1 MTSETPSSPPDP
13 DHVAQLLAAADEAE
27 AEAAAADAES
37 RAAAARARA
46 IRMRR
51 QAATTPTE
59 ATEDEPAADGDVT
72 EEDAAVDFEVDA
84 VEHETPV
91 AVADGQVRRRRR
103 PGVKAL
109 AVSAAILLIVAFA
122 GASGYLVW
130 QHHLAE
136 QRQEASAEFSA
147 AARQGVVNLMT
158 VDFNNAEKDVQRLLD
173 SSTGKFRDDLK
184 ATSDELIDSLAQS
197 KVVTKVTVQSSAVE
211 SMSADTGVVLVAAR
225 SEASSTTGAARR
237 PADWRLAVTLSRD
250 GGQLKMS
257 QVDFVTK

>member
-1 MTSETPSSPPDP
+1 MTSETPSSPPEP
-13 DHVAQLLAAADEAE
+13 DNVAQLLAAADEAE
-27 AEAAAADAES
+27 AEAAAAEAES

-46 IRMRR
+46 IQMRR
-51 QAATTPTE
+51 QATATPAE
-59 ATEDEPAADGDVT
+59 AIEEETAPGDESAVD
-72 EEDAAVDFEVDA
+72 DAAVDFPGDA
-84 VEHETPV
+84 VDQETPV
-91 AVADGQVRRRRR
+91 AVAPVRRGRR
-103 PGVKAL
+103 PGAMAL
-109 AVSAAILLIVAFA
+109 AVGAAVLLICAFA
-122 GASGYLVW
+122 GVSGYLVW
-130 QHHLAE
+130 QHHIAV

-158 VDFNNAEKDVQRLLD
+158 VDFNDAEKDVQRLLD

-225 SEASSTTGAARR
+225 SEASATTGSPRP

-257 QVDFVTK
+257 QVDFISK

>member
-1 MTSETPSSPPDP
+1 MTSETPSSPPEP
-13 DHVAQLLAAADEAE
+13 DNVAQLLAAADEAE
-27 AEAAAADAES
+27 AEAVAAEAES

-51 QAATTPTE
+51 QAATTRAE
-59 ATEDEPAADGDVT
+59 ATRDEPAAEDDAA
-72 EEDAAVDFEVDA
+72 EDDAAVDFPGDPVDQ
-84 VEHETPV
+84 ETPV
-91 AVADGQVRRRRR
+91 AVADRPVRRRRR
-103 PGVKAL
+103 PGAMAL
-109 AVSAAILLIVAFA
+109 AVSAAILLICALA
-122 GASGYLVW
+122 GASGYLLW
-130 QHHLAE
+130 QHHIAV
-136 QRQEASAEFSA
+136 QRQEAAAEFSA

-184 ATSDELIDSLAQS
+184 ATSGELVDSLAQS

-225 SEASSTTGAARR
+225 SEAGSTTGSPRP
-237 PADWRLAVTLSRD
+237 PADWHLAVTLSRD